1 MAMKAIRM
9 RVRDGHLEPLE
20 ALQLAEGAEITAMVP
35 VPERPEEAAKPHVT
49 FPKWN
54 LGVKEPLT
62 RRAIYEDVG

>member
-1 MAMKAIRM
+1 MAMKAVRM
-9 RVRDGHLEPLE
+9 RVRGGHLEPLE

-35 VPERPEEAAKPHVT
+35 VPERPEEAAKPRVT
-49 FPKWN
+49 FSKWK

>member
-20 ALQLAEGAEITAMVP
+20 ALQLAEGTEITAMVP
-35 VPERPEEAAKPHVT
+35 VPERPEDAAKPRIS
-49 FPKWN
+49 FPKWD